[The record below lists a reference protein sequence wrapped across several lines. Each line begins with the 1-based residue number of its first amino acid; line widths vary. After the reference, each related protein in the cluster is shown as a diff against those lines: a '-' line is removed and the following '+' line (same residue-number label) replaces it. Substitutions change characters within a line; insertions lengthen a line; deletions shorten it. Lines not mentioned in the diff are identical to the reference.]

1 MPHVIFL
8 ADEQTEQVGHS
19 DLHSLAELVLREE
32 GFPEDAEVTLL
43 LVSESEMAGYNQR
56 FLDRDGPTD
65 VLAFPVEE
73 LSPGFVPDADPH
85 GPPLVLGDVIVSP
98 SYVRRQAVDFEVAF
112 EDEMALMVTHGILH
126 LLGYDHI
133 DDAEAERMESRE
145 RDLLS
150 KVGRTRR

>member
-1 MPHVIFL
+1 MSIFL
-8 ADEQTEQVGHS
+8 ADEQTESVGLD

-32 GFPEDAEVTLL
+32 GYPEDAEVTLL
-43 LVSESEMAGYNQR
+43 FVSESEMASYNQR

-73 LSPGFVPDADPH
+73 LLPGIVPEADPQ
-85 GPPLVLGDVIVSP
+85 GPPLMLGDVIVAP
-98 SYVRRQAVDFEVAF
+98 AYVRRQADEHAVTF

-133 DDAEAERMESRE
+133 EDHEAERMEERE
-145 RDLLS
+145 RELLA
-150 KVGRTRR
+150 KVGRSRR